1 MRLLLDT
8 HILLW
13 WLTDDAVLPARA
25 DALIT
30 DPANEVFVSPLS
42 LWEIAIKSRLGKI
55 AADVEEIR
63 DAALKSGFAPLPF
76 TLDHAAEVAR
86 LPDHHRDPFDRA
98 LIAQARFEPLHFV
111 THDEVIAA
119 YGGGVLLV

>member
-13 WLTDDAVLPARA
+13 WLSDDAALPERA
-25 DALIT
+25 DALIV

-42 LWEIAIKSRLGKI
+42 LWEIAIKARLGKI
-55 AADVEEIR
+55 TADVAEIR
-63 DAALKSGFAPLPF
+63 TAALASGFTELPF
-76 TLDHAAEVAR
+76 TLEHAVAVAD

-98 LIAQARFEPLHFV
+98 LIAQARVEPLHLI
-111 THDEVIAA
+111 THDQIVAT
-119 YGGGVLLV
+119 YSGYVLLV